1 MSNTMRVI
9 CVVVLFVCVG
19 GFYCIG
25 YADGY
30 WHGREAE
37 KEKIQKAID
46 GWISKEL
53 KRLER

>member
-1 MSNTMRVI
+1 MRVI